1 MLEEA
6 LAEPSGAP
14 PPNWTYYA
22 SKPAIH
28 RPEGPTTGIASK
40 VYPATTASVDVYGKL
55 VGSGPRRQPIYTAV
69 PRVARRLNGQ
79 QSRAT
84 LPPPPPAH
92 NCSMAD
98 VSETFDDIDR
108 RHTQILS
115 QLEELNE
122 QIEAAIAANSSQ
134 A

>member
-1 MLEEA
+1 
-6 LAEPSGAP
+6 
-14 PPNWTYYA
+14 
-22 SKPAIH
+22 
-28 RPEGPTTGIASK
+28 
-40 VYPATTASVDVYGKL
+40 
-55 VGSGPRRQPIYTAV
+55 
-69 PRVARRLNGQ
+69 
-79 QSRAT
+79 
-84 LPPPPPAH
+84 
-92 NCSMAD
+92 MAD